1 MTGLRGRI
9 WSDLLT
15 GLNAGQHLAVDAV
28 VAFVDGELGV
38 SAHER
43 AAAHVTGCASCAAEV
58 TAQRQAR
65 SAVRTAAEPAAP
77 SSLLAML
84 RSIPQTAELV
94 ARIPDGVP
102 VNGDKVIVPMPPDA
116 SPPLGSAA
124 PLGSNTPLG
133 TSTPLGATAGSS
145 RAGIARLGAGT
156 VVSGLVLGAL
166 IMVTPAGTPVP
177 VEPAPGT
184 PTPTVPAVDGSNPAM
199 PAVGGSDPAMPAV
212 DGSGPSLP
220 AVDPSPVQLELSG
233 VDIFDPSGEHR

>member
-1 MTGLRGRI
+1 MIDLRGRI

-28 VAFVDGELGV
+28 VAFVDGELGA

-43 AAAHVTGCASCAAEV
+43 AAMHVTGCASCAAEV

-94 ARIPDGVP
+94 ARVPDAVAVTGDGV
-102 VNGDKVIVPMPPDA
+102 IVSM
-116 SPPLGSAA
+116 SPNVPTPLGSTAPLGSAA
-124 PLGSNTPLG
+124 PLGSTAPLG
-133 TSTPLGATAGSS
+133 TSTPRGATAGGP
-145 RAGIARLGAGT
+145 RPGTARQGAGT
-156 VVSGLVLGAL
+156 VMSGLVLGAL

-177 VEPAPGT
+177 LEPTPGT
-184 PTPTVPAVDGSNPAM
+184 PVPTIPAVDGSAPAISPVDGLV
-199 PAVGGSDPAMPAV
+199 PAVPTGD
-212 DGSGPSLP
+212 L
-220 AVDPSPVQLELSG
+220 SPVQLELSG
-233 VDIFDPSGEHR
+233 ASVFDQATTGPGGLR